1 MSHIETVL
9 GPVRAAELG
18 FCLPHEHIWCDQR
31 LAPRGHLFG
40 ANRSSDS
47 MMRLDDEAALILEL
61 SAYRAAGGEAI
72 VEVTCDGWGRDL
84 DVLARLSE
92 ATGVHIV
99 ATAGYYI
106 EPCIPWFVDTMSDDD
121 LADHITREIEVGV
134 GGSGRRCGVV
144 KSAIHRARVEG
155 VELKV
160 LRAVARAQVRTGVA
174 ITTHT
179 TGGRR
184 QEVPG
189 GNVGP
194 QQLAL
199 LLEAGVAPNRLI
211 VGHVDERPD
220 LDVLEGLA
228 RQGCYIQFDVIGK
241 EHWLLDATRAEL
253 VAELIRRGYAERL
266 LLSHDRNRWHE
277 MRRGGN
283 SGYLHLFESF
293 LPRLRALGVSDT
305 TLQLLTVT
313 NPARV
318 LASSASSF
326 A

>member
-1 MSHIETVL
+1 MIQSVL
-9 GPVRAAELG
+9 GPVAPDQLG
-18 FCLPHEHIWCDQR
+18 VCLPHEHVWCDQR

-40 ANRSSDS
+40 TTRSTDTF
-47 MMRLDDEAALILEL
+47 MRLDDEAAMVGEL
-61 SAYRAAGGEAI
+61 RAFAEAGGGA
-72 VEVTCDGWGRDL
+72 VVDVTCDGWGRDL

-106 EPCIPWFVDTMSDDD
+106 EPCIPWYVDTMSLDA
-121 LADHITREIEVGV
+121 LADHITRELTEGV
-134 GGSGRRCGVV
+134 GPSGRRCGLV

-160 LRAVARAQVRTGVA
+160 LRAVARAQRRTGVA

-189 GNVGP
+189 GTVGP
-194 QQLAL
+194 QQLEV
-199 LLEAGVAPNRLI
+199 LEDEGVAPERLI

-220 LDVLEGLA
+220 LDLLA
-228 RQGCYIQFDVIGK
+228 SLAARGCYVQFDVIGK

-253 VAELIRRGYAERL
+253 IVALVRRGHRDRL
-266 LLSHDRNRWHE
+266 LLSHDRNRSHE
-277 MRRGGN
+277 MRYGGG
-283 SGYLHLFESF
+283 SGYRHLFDSF
-293 LPRLRALGVSDT
+293 LPRLRALGLGDT
-305 TLQLLTVT
+305 DIDALTVL
-313 NPARV
+313 NPAAALTPRP
-318 LASSASSF
+318 S
-326 A
+326 